1 MNDRWANYY
10 NATSSKPPSRLLMRA
25 LEYVRKGNNTLTA
38 LDLGAGALVD
48 SKFLLDQGFIVTA
61 VDNSVASENLAKKIN
76 NPHFTFIKTSFDQ
89 FVFES
94 EKYDLVTAQWA
105 LPFNDPKTFDAVL

>member
-61 VDNSVASENLAKKIN
+61 VDNSAASENLAKKIIIPILHLLKRRLIN
-76 NPHFTFIKTSFDQ
+76 LFLSRKNMISLLHNGHYLLMIRKHLMPC
-89 FVFES
+89 
-94 EKYDLVTAQWA
+94 L
-105 LPFNDPKTFDAVL
+105 